1 MLCFV
6 CCREK
11 PGDEEW
17 IEVDKKKIPLL
28 LNYAQ
33 CKLLEGDYYTVI
45 THTTDV
51 LKKDYGSHTP
61 PAF

>member
-51 LKKDYGSHTP
+51 LKKDYGRHTL